1 MLNTD
6 LRRWI
11 VTALVVLAI
20 VALVAWAR
28 NGPGVGGREPDPPQ
42 SVALIRGVTTVAPA
56 S

>member
-1 MLNTD
+1 MLDTD

-28 NGPGVGGREPDPPQ
+28 NGPGSAAGSR
-42 SVALIRGVTTVAPA
+42 IRRRA
-56 S
+56 SP